1 MFTVETASPE
11 ETAALAE
18 RIGAL
23 CPAGAVFALAGD
35 LGAGKTLFVQGLARG
50 MGFSGEVTSP
60 TFNLMNVY
68 EGKMRLTHFDVY
80 RLECAEELYDIGFY
94 EYADD
99 SEGVVVVEWFDKFR
113 EEMPEDYVCVTIE
126 RVASSAGEANSEEA
140 ADRRRLCFSLAGVQL
155 KEFFEEMRDVVDS
168 GD

>member
-18 RIGAL
+18 RIGAI

-50 MGFSGEVTSP
+50 LGFLGEVTSP
-60 TFNLMNVY
+60 TFNLMNIY
-68 EGKMRLTHFDVY
+68 EGRLRLSHFDLY
-80 RLECAEELYDIGFY
+80 RLERAEELDGIGFY

-99 SEGVVVVEWFDKFR
+99 PEGVVVIEWFDKFV
-113 EEMPEDYVCVTIE
+113 EEMPEDYVRVVIE
-126 RVASSAGEANSEEA
+126 RGSEAGEAC
-140 ADRRRLCFSLAGVQL
+140 ADDMEQRRLQFSLTGEALRG
-155 KEFFEEMRDVVDS
+155 FFEEMKNVVDS

>member
-80 RLECAEELYDIGFY
+80 RLERAEELHDIGFY

-99 SEGVVVVEWFDKFR
+99 SEGVVVEWFDKFR
-113 EEMPEDYVCVTIE
+113 EEMPEDYVRVTIE
-126 RVASSAGEANSEEA
+126 RVAPLAGEANSEEA
-140 ADRRRLCFSLAGVQL
+140 ADRRRMCFSLAGVQL